1 MTSTIKVLVVAALA
15 FVLASC
21 GNENASEESVATV
34 RLDTVQMASA
44 GAVLQFPG
52 RVVASD
58 DASLSFKVAGTIARI
73 YKENCPHLQG
83 GG

>member
-1 MTSTIKVLVVAALA
+1 MINIVKVLVVAALA
-15 FVLASC
+15 VVLASC
-21 GNENASEESVATV
+21 GNGKASDESVATV

-73 YKENCPHLQG
+73 
-83 GG
+83 